1 MERITLEIP
10 DELAAELHIDQAKVK
25 ELVMLG
31 FSQLKIQEALTL
43 YRRGIVT
50 FGRAAEIAGIS
61 ERELIRQARANAI
74 RPRWDEDM
82 LREELGR

>member
-10 DELAAELHIDQAKVK
+10 DELAGTLHIDQTKVK
-25 ELVMLG
+25 ELVLLG
-31 FSQLKIQEALTL
+31 LAQLKIQEALEF
-43 YRRGIVT
+43 YKRGIVS

-61 ERELIRQARANAI
+61 QRELVRHARANAI
-74 RPRWDEDM
+74 RPHWDEEM